1 MLKRFP
7 KDETMVNVKK
17 TKQIFED
24 EKYVKI
30 IAILRKHNKYI
41 SESEIALERY
51 GDPVSDSERK
61 CLRKKLNLMVR
72 ENVLISMT
80 RETLVKKIHY
90 TPNKVLSR
98 KKVYGF
104 IFYDYGKKAQRYY
117 YYPKYT
123 NLLVTRLKKMY
134 DDIEMHNLLVPDEDM
149 VQIKRHIV
157 NFSELFST
165 YESTRNIARYN
176 LEKEKLL
183 EKVPRIAAVLNEEIK
198 LKCEPPALFNIL
210 NRMVNQDLAM
220 RFIFW
225 MSKTNMYTLKESFN
239 EINSMFSILQKYH
252 NSNSLATEY
261 LSDLEI
267 HTVSVWYKISEE
279 DMHSQDIDM
288 LLLSEINKR
297 SGKSS
302 KLRTFFHK
310 LINSRNK

>member
-1 MLKRFP
+1 
-7 KDETMVNVKK
+7 MVNVKK

-30 IAILRKHNKYI
+30 IDIIKKENMYI
-41 SESEIALERY
+41 SETGIADKRFKF
-51 GDPVSDSERK
+51 PISDSKRK

-72 ENVLISMT
+72 ENILVSMT

-98 KKVYGF
+98 KKVYEF
-104 IFYDYGKKAQRYY
+104 IFYDYRKKAQRYY

-123 NLLVTRLKKMY
+123 NFLVTRLKKMY
-134 DDIEMHNLLVPDEDM
+134 DDIEKHNHRVPDEDM
-149 VQIKRHIV
+149 AQIKRHIV

-165 YESTRNIARYN
+165 YESARNIAKYN

-225 MSKTNMYTLKESFN
+225 MNKENMDTLKKSFN
-239 EINSMFSILQKYH
+239 EINNMFSILQKYY
-252 NSNSLATEY
+252 NSYTLAIEY
-261 LSDLEI
+261 LGDIEI
-267 HTVSVWYKISEE
+267 HTISVGYEISEE
-279 DMHSQDIDM
+279 DMPLQDVDV
-288 LLLSEINKR
+288 LLLSKINKR
-297 SGKSS
+297 SGK
-302 KLRTFFHK
+302 
-310 LINSRNK
+310 

>member
-1 MLKRFP
+1 
-7 KDETMVNVKK
+7 MVNVKK
-17 TKQIFED
+17 TKQILED
-24 EKYVKI
+24 EEYEKI
-30 IAILRKHNKYI
+30 IDIVKKENKYI
-41 SESEIALERY
+41 SESGIVDKCSKFRI
-51 GDPVSDSERK
+51 SDSERK

-80 RETLVKKIHY
+80 RKTLIEKIHY
-90 TPNKVLSR
+90 TPNKIFSR

-104 IFYDYGKKAQRYY
+104 IFYDYGKKAQKYY

-123 NLLVTRLKKMY
+123 NLLVTRLKMMY
-134 DDIEMHNLLVPDEDM
+134 DDIEKHNHRISDEEM
-149 VQIKRHIV
+149 AQIKRHIV
-157 NFSELFST
+157 NFSEFFST
-165 YESTRNIARYN
+165 YESARNIAKYN

-183 EKVPRIAAVLNEEIK
+183 ERVPRIAAVLNKEIE

-225 MSKTNMYTLKESFN
+225 MHKDNMNTLKKSFN
-239 EINSMFSILQKYH
+239 EINSMFSILQEYH

-261 LSDLEI
+261 LGNLEI
-267 HTVSVWYKISEE
+267 HTVTVGYEVSGD
-279 DMHSQDIDM
+279 DMPLQDIDV

-310 LINSRNK
+310 FFNSQKK